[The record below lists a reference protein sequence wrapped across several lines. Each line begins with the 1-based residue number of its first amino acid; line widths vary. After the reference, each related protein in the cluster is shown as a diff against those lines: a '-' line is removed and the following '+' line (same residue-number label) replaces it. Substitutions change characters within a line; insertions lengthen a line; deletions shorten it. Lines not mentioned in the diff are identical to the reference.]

1 MESQKTGTNRRR
13 PSPMPAPSQ
22 VKLFVKPYCGWCRQ
36 AIRWLQARGVSHET
50 LDVEANHEAML
61 EMIEKSG
68 QTLAPVIEM
77 NGAILAD
84 FDTDELAKF
93 WTEQTADS
101 SIYKD
106 GS

>member
-1 MESQKTGTNRRR
+1 
-13 PSPMPAPSQ
+13 MPAPKQ

-36 AIRWLQARGVSHET
+36 AIRWLRARGIAYET
-50 LDVEANHEAML
+50 LDVEADRDAML

-68 QTLAPVIEM
+68 QTLAPVIEVD
-77 NGAILAD
+77 GAILAD

-93 WTEQTADS
+93 WAEQSADS
-101 SIYKD
+101 SIQQA

>member
-1 MESQKTGTNRRR
+1 MS
-13 PSPMPAPSQ
+13 APSQ

-36 AIRWLQARGVSHET
+36 AIRWLQSHGILYET
-50 LDVEANHEAML
+50 IDVEADQEAML

-68 QTLAPVIEM
+68 QTLAPVIEVD
-77 NGAILAD
+77 GAILAD

-93 WTEQTADS
+93 WDEQTADS
-101 SIYKD
+101 PIQEA

>member
-1 MESQKTGTNRRR
+1 
-13 PSPMPAPSQ
+13 MPAPSQ
-22 VKLFVKPYCGWCRQ
+22 VRLFVKPYCGWCRQ
-36 AIRWLQARGVSHET
+36 AIRWLQARGVSHKT

-68 QTLAPVIEM
+68 QTLAPVIEVD
-77 NGAILAD
+77 GAILAD

-93 WTEQTADS
+93 WAKQTADS